1 MKTPCVEDQRQV
13 LTGAVWSPEKRWVM
27 RCTSLVSVAADFC
40 GRRVRL
46 KRVEGNRGCTRRAVH
61 DDNDVDVDEAEVEED
76 GGGVGASSGNVE
88 EGAVDVEDG
97 DEDEDGFSSSPCRRG
112 R

>member
-1 MKTPCVEDQRQV
+1 M

-27 RCTSLVSVAADFC
+27 RCTSLVSAAADFC

-61 DDNDVDVDEAEVEED
+61 DDNDVDVDVDEAEDDED
-76 GGGVGASSGNVE
+76 GGGVGASSGNVD
-88 EGAVDVEDG
+88 GAADVEDG
-97 DEDEDGFSSSPCRRG
+97 DDEDGFSCSPCRRG

>member
-1 MKTPCVEDQRQV
+1 VEDQRQV

-27 RCTSLVSVAADFC
+27 RCTSLVSAAAEFC

-46 KRVEGNRGCTRRAVH
+46 KSVEGNRGCTRRAVH
-61 DDNDVDVDEAEVEED
+61 DDNDVDVDVDEADDED
-76 GGGVGASSGNVE
+76 GGGVGVSSGNV

-97 DEDEDGFSSSPCRRG
+97 DEDEDGFSSSPWRRG

>member
-1 MKTPCVEDQRQV
+1 VEDQRQV

-61 DDNDVDVDEAEVEED
+61 DDNDIDVDVDEAEVEDED

-88 EGAVDVEDG
+88 EGAVDGEDG